1 MSKSR
6 FFIAILPPD
15 AILYEVVAFQKE
27 IETAY
32 GSKHAQ
38 NAPPHITIIPP
49 FEANLEE
56 VEILIE
62 TLSKSNFYNNP
73 IEIYLD
79 GFQNF
84 DHRTLFVDVAKNEA
98 LERFSKVVKQLFNQQ
113 KIIPQRVE
121 KHFFVPHITI
131 ANKDLKKKDFKFA
144 LLEFKQ
150 RDYQRKFLLTEI
162 VVLRFE
168 DRKWK
173 LYKQI
178 EMLN

>member
-15 AILYEVVAFQKE
+15 AILNEVVAFQKE
-27 IETAY
+27 IEKAY

-49 FEANLEE
+49 FEATVVE
-56 VEILIE
+56 VETLIGV
-62 TLSKSNFYNNP
+62 LSKSNLDNNS
-73 IEIYLD
+73 IDIHLD

-84 DHRTLFVDVAKNEA
+84 DHRTLFVDIAKNEA
-98 LERFSKVVKQLFNQQ
+98 LERFCKAVKQLFNQQ

-131 ANKDLKKKDFKFA
+131 ANKDLKKKDFKLA

-150 RDYQRKFLLTEI
+150 RDYQRKFLLNEMVI
-162 VVLRFE
+162 LRFE
-168 DRKWK
+168 DRKWE
-173 LYKQI
+173 LYKKI
-178 EMLN
+178 ELQN